1 MYAPPGPVVCPAC
14 GSGEVEILAV
24 FGTGPSDSTAR
35 CARCRTSFAYLRAG
49 EPPMGCGP
57 TTEVDGDSDEHQ

>member
-1 MYAPPGPVVCPAC
+1 MYVPPRPVVCPAC

-24 FGTGPSDSTAR
+24 FGTGPSDATAR

-49 EPPMGCGP
+49 ETDNGERPYDAENG
-57 TTEVDGDSDEHQ
+57 ESDEHQ